1 MWLIIFL
8 DIYKMESSIKKSDF
22 VQSLEK
28 GLKVIAAFDGENAQ
42 MTLTEVAKKVD
53 LTRANARRILLTL
66 QYLGYMQCE
75 DGKKFSLSPKILTL
89 GYSYLSALPFQEIA
103 KPFLKTLAEQVNE
116 SCSMSVLDGNDI
128 VYVARV
134 QTNRIMTLSLGIGTR
149 LPVYATSMG
158 RVLLS
163 SLSDR
168 ELNDFMKDI
177 KPEKL
182 TENTIT
188 DTKQLIERIQ
198 MVKERGWAVADQELE
213 IGVRSI
219 ACPIKDKNGKTI
231 AALNISGHASRVSKD
246 EMVEKFLPHLKKT
259 VSQIENAIHKL

>member
-1 MWLIIFL
+1 
-8 DIYKMESSIKKSDF
+8 MEPTIKKSDF

-28 GLKVIAAFDGENAQ
+28 GLKVIAAFDADNAQ

-66 QYLGYMQCE
+66 QYLGFVQCV
-75 DGKKFSLSPKILTL
+75 DGKQFSLSPKVLTL
-89 GYSYLSALPFQEIA
+89 GYSYLSALPFQELA
-103 KPFLKTLAEQVNE
+103 KPYLQALAEEVNE
-116 SCSMSVLDGNDI
+116 SCSMSVLDKMDI

-134 QTNRIMTLSLGIGTR
+134 QTNRIMTISLGVGTR

-158 RVLLS
+158 RVLLAA
-163 SLSDR
+163 LPD
-168 ELNDFMKDI
+168 EEMQDFMNGLEI
-177 KPEKL
+177 QKL

-188 DTKQLIERIQ
+188 EKDKLIERIQ
-198 MVKERGWAVADQELE
+198 LVRERGWALADQELE

-246 EMVEKFLPHLKKT
+246 EMLDKFLPHLKST
-259 VSQIENAIHKL
+259 VAHIEGAIHKL

>member
-1 MWLIIFL
+1 
-8 DIYKMESSIKKSDF
+8 MEPTIKKSDF

-28 GLKVIAAFDGENAQ
+28 GLKVISSFDAENAQ

-66 QYLGYMQCE
+66 QYLGFVQCV
-75 DGKKFSLSPKILTL
+75 DGKQFSLSPKVLTL
-89 GYSYLSALPFQEIA
+89 GYSYLSALPYQELA
-103 KPFLKTLAEQVNE
+103 KPYLQALAEKVHE
-116 SCSMSVLDGNDI
+116 SCSMSVLDGYDI

-134 QTNRIMTLSLGIGTR
+134 QTNRIMTISLGIGTR

-163 SLSDR
+163 SLSDQ
-168 ELNDFMKDI
+168 EIQDFI
-177 KPEKL
+177 HGLEIQKL
-182 TENTIT
+182 TEYTIT
-188 DTKQLIERIQ
+188 DKEKLIERIKL
-198 MVKERGWAVADQELE
+198 VRERGWALADQELE

-219 ACPIKDKNGKTI
+219 ACPVKDKNGKTI

-246 EMVEKFLPHLKKT
+246 EILDTYLPHLKST
-259 VSQIENAIHKL
+259 VAQIESALHKL